1 MRVVS
6 RLVKMDFQIGAMER
20 KENQLLI
27 TSHPSQSMKTKV
39 YMDPADAVDLIK
51 SALNWSVISFALTLP
66 FLYAKHKR
74 ENKNGTE
81 KAKGAA

>member
-20 KENQLLI
+20 KEDQLLI

-39 YMDPADAVDLIK
+39 YMDPQDAVDLIK
-51 SALNWSVISFALTLP
+51 SALNWQVISFALTLP
-66 FLYAKHKR
+66 FLYAKAKR
-74 ENKNGTE
+74 ENKNG
-81 KAKGAA
+81 AKD